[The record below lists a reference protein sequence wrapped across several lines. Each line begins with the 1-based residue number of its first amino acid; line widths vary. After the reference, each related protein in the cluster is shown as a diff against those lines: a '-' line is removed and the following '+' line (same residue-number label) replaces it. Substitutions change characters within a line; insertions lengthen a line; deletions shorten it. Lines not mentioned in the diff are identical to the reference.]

1 MQVTNL
7 DTTTP
12 YNQVLNIASQ
22 AIHNQ
27 DFSFELDPSGELT
40 GMSIYDDMGNVTLI
54 EMDCIMF
61 LEVYDLAV
69 KAGGLSEDQRAI
81 IDPIIHQLH

>member
-54 EMDCIMF
+54 
-61 LEVYDLAV
+61 
-69 KAGGLSEDQRAI
+69 
-81 IDPIIHQLH
+81 